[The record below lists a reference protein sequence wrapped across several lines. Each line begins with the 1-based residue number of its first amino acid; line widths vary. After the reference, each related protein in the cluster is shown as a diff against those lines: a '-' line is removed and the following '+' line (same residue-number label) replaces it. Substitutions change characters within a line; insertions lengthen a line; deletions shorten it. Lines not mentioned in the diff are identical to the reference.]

1 MSAEVERMFAVRQPT
16 WHGLEELL
24 QEPPSIEV
32 APALAGHAFKVN
44 REPLYRQ
51 VIQPDG
57 TALYSLYEEV
67 ELNVRDDT
75 GLVLDAVPAER
86 VEIQPQEMW
95 DLIEWMLQHVPNL
108 QLETAGTLNQ
118 GKNIWALLK
127 RDQPLT
133 VKGDPQGDTLP
144 FLCLQNGYVKDQA
157 FRLQQIFTRVV
168 CWNTSQLA
176 DVEAERNNFNY
187 SLHHTQNLWE
197 RIEEVKD
204 ALLQWEAETLAWQAA
219 KEHMATVKVT
229 PAQTS
234 WFVDEFLPMPHVALT
249 SERVKENVELAR
261 IELISEMFSERGT
274 GLEHTALGLFEAAS
288 SWNEHIR
295 KAQTPQSRF
304 KRAVLSRDSVLT
316 SARELALASA
326 SV

>member
-16 WHGLEELL
+16 WHGLETLL
-24 QEPPSIEV
+24 PSSPSIDV
-32 APALAGHAFKVN
+32 APTLAGHTYTVM
-44 REPLYRQ
+44 REPLYRR
-51 VIQPDG
+51 VAEPDG
-57 TALYSLYEEV
+57 SIGYERFDEM

-118 GKNIWALLK
+118 GRNIWALLK
-127 RDQPLT
+127 RDRPLT
-133 VKGDPQGDTLP
+133 VKGDPHGDTLP
-144 FLCLQNGYVKDQA
+144 YLCLQNGYVRDQA

-197 RIEEVKD
+197 RIEEVKE
-204 ALLQWEAETLAWQAA
+204 ALLQWEAEALAWQEA
-219 KEHMATVKVT
+219 KEHMATVRVSSH
-229 PAQTS
+229 QIS

-261 IELISEMFSERGT
+261 VELISEMFSERGE
-274 GLEHTALGLFEAAS
+274 GIEHTALGLFEAAS

-304 KRAVLSRDSVLT
+304 KRAVLSRDSVLV
-316 SARELALASA
+316 SARELALAA
-326 SV
+326 ADV